1 MRRSV
6 LPLPLLVALLL
17 PAACNTAPHVGADLV
32 YRHSQDF
39 PAMRL
44 RPGWNRVWVGR
55 ELERVDRLIH
65 RIQVIPEFAGDLM
78 NMTGRQRER
87 MTAEIACPQLDH
99 PVWDELTRGQD
110 IEIDLETADRGW
122 FTTVSCRK
130 TLK

>member
-1 MRRSV
+1 MRR
-6 LPLPLLVALLL
+6 LLLLLPLLVAVLL
-17 PAACNTAPHVGADLV
+17 PGACNTAPHVSADLV
-32 YRHSQDF
+32 YRHGQDF
-39 PAMRL
+39 PPTRL

-78 NMTGRQRER
+78 NMTGRQRDR

-110 IEIDLETADRGW
+110 IEIDLETADRGR

-130 TLK
+130 ALH